1 MSSQMSSPPDST
13 RAPQRQSSQI
23 FISYSRSDRLAVD
36 QLFED
41 LRRRHY
47 TLWMDVDEH
56 GIEPG
61 EKWEQELMRQ
71 VSASEAII
79 ACISPDF
86 LRSKFCRAEIEQA
99 LREHKPVFPVLVRRL
114 DPDQSLADIGLDELQ
129 YVDLTQG
136 YDIGLKRMMNVL
148 PRPKLQLNVLWERFG
163 WLFAGIAGLL
173 ALLLVVVV
181 GSAIGGVIRATP
193 APPTALPL
201 PTSTPTVQ
209 GDLKVVVTQFELDEL
224 NETEQRLADNIVTQM
239 SKDLEEQLKAQPFDS
254 QLDIGILTSDVMPRV
269 LGTASAQTLAS
280 AGDYHIVIYG
290 RVVHNSDGSLEIA
303 PRFYIPADQ
312 FTDAPEMTGD
322 QEFGSP
328 IVLESTDA
336 PTAYQTSAALQS
348 RVQALVYV
356 IQGIAEYT
364 ARNYTAALSLFNR
377 AASLPNWEMQREV
390 LNVLRGNVYLQRA
403 RDAIAECERLTI
415 LRQLKRA
422 EDEYQQ
428 ALLTDDEGRAYFA
441 RPYAAMAEVAMLQ
454 ASWSI
459 PNKTDR
465 CTPVEFDLDKI
476 AESLRYSE
484 MALDA
489 YDFFSAVDVIRA
501 QALFTRARAQ
511 MSEWI
516 VTDPAD
522 THYGELARQVAR
534 SAGDVI
540 SLYQVNRSNE
550 TLKRTAFEAYLLRG
564 VLDMNMNGSCEDAAE
579 SDLQAAVNLRG
590 VVPLRRMFGWDF
602 LGQCYERND
611 QLDDAIDAYTEAYRI
626 AETLERDVN
635 RNVYGCLLIELTED
649 EDAAEVTEPCQTV
662 LQ

>member
-1 MSSQMSSPPDST
+1 MSSRPDAS

-47 TLWMDVDEH
+47 ILWMDVDEH

-71 VSASEAII
+71 VSASEAVI

-86 LRSKFCRAEIEQA
+86 LRSRYCRAEIEQA
-99 LREHKPVFPVLVRRL
+99 LREQKPVFPVLVRRL
-114 DPDQSLADIGLDELQ
+114 DPDQSLADIGLDAVQ

-136 YDIGLKRMMNVL
+136 YEAGLRRMMNVL
-148 PRPKLQLNVLWERFG
+148 PRPRYRFNVLWERFG
-163 WLFAGIAGLL
+163 WLIAGIGGLL
-173 ALLLVVVV
+173 ALLFVVVV
-181 GSAIGGVIRATP
+181 GSAIGGVLRATP
-193 APPTALPL
+193 LPPTALPL
-201 PTSTPTVQ
+201 PTSTPTAE
-209 GDLKVVVTQFELDEL
+209 GDLKVVVTPFELEDL
-224 NETEQRLADNIVTQM
+224 NESEQRFADNIVMQM
-239 SKDLEEQLKAQPFDS
+239 SKDLEERLKTQPFDS

-269 LGTASAQTLAS
+269 LGTASAQSLA
-280 AGDYHIVIYG
+280 ADGDYHIVIYG
-290 RVVHNSDGSLEIA
+290 KVLHNSDGSIEIA
-303 PRFYIPADQ
+303 PRFYIPTNQ

-348 RVQALVYV
+348 RVEALVYV

-377 AASLPNWEMQREV
+377 AANLPNWEEQREV
-390 LNVLRGNVYLQRA
+390 LYVLRGNVYLQRA

-422 EDEYQQ
+422 EDEYRQ
-428 ALLTDDEGRAYFA
+428 ALVTDDEGRAYFA

-459 PNKTDR
+459 PNKDDR
-465 CTPVEFDLDKI
+465 CNPVEFDLNKI
-476 AESLRYSE
+476 AESVHYSQ

-489 YDFFSAVDVIRA
+489 YDYFSAPDVIRA

-516 VTDPAD
+516 VTDPED
-522 THYGELARQVAR
+522 PYYGELARQVTR

-540 SLYQVNRSNE
+540 SLFQVNRNNE
-550 TLKRTAFEAYLLRG
+550 TLRRTAYEAYLLRG
-564 VLDMNMNGSCEDAAE
+564 VLDMNMSGSCDDSAA
-579 SDLQAAVNLRG
+579 SDLQTAVNLRG
-590 VVPLRRMFGWDF
+590 VLPLRRMFGWDF

-611 QLDDAIDAYTEAYRI
+611 QLDEAIDAYSEAYRI

-635 RNVYGCLLIELTED
+635 RNIYGCLLIQLTED
-649 EDAAEVTEPCQTV
+649 ENAAEVTEPCETV